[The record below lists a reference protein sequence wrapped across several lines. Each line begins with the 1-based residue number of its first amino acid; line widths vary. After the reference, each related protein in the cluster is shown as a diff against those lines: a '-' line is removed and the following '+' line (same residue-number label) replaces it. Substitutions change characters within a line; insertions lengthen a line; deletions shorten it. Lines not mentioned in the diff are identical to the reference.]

1 MVHRIQK
8 GDFGDT
14 FVQDNFYYFCDVGD
28 QVQNQ
33 KLDDYEDEEQFTLE
47 FISIEDAIKVNKN
60 NHHGEMSKVYKMM
73 IERDTKVLEMLLEE
87 LG

>member
-1 MVHRIQK
+1 MLFRS
-8 GDFGDT
+8 
-14 FVQDNFYYFCDVGD
+14 
-28 QVQNQ
+28 
-33 KLDDYEDEEQFTLE
+33 LE

-60 NHHGEMSKVYKMM
+60 NHHGEMSKVYTMM

>member
-1 MVHRIQK
+1 M
-8 GDFGDT
+8 
-14 FVQDNFYYFCDVGD
+14 GD
-28 QVQNQ
+28 QVQGQ

-47 FISIEDAIKVNKN
+47 FVSIGDAIKVNKN
-60 NHHGEMSKVYKMM
+60 NHHGEMSKVYTMM